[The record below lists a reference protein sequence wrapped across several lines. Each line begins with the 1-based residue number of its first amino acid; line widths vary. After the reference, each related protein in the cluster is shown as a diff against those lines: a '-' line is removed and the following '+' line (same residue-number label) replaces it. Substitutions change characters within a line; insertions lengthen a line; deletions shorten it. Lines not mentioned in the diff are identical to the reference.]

1 MGQVRGVLTR
11 PQRRVRLRPFTAA
24 FEREESTLVTEPT
37 TGDAPVKNGPAYA
50 VLAEH
55 LRNRILSGELQPGV
69 RLPGEAELTAEF
81 GVGRSTIR
89 EALRSL
95 ASQNLI
101 TTTRGV
107 TGGSFVAAPSVGHIS
122 AHLETGV
129 ALMAAAETVTVAQL
143 MEVRNLME
151 VPAAGMAAFRRTDEH
166 LEQLEASI
174 FDPHSLQGP
183 ETFAKNQEFHLVL
196 LRATDNPLLELI
208 TAPVFRVLSSR
219 FGREHAPQGFW
230 QCVDHDHRAILDVV
244 AAGDSMAAMD
254 LMRRHLDNLG
264 DSYRRMDRRGQA

>member
-1 MGQVRGVLTR
+1 MT
-11 PQRRVRLRPFTAA
+11 
-24 FEREESTLVTEPT
+24 EST

-55 LRNRILSGELQPGV
+55 LRNRILSGELQPGA

-219 FGREHAPQGFW
+219 FGREHAPEGFW

-264 DSYRRMDRRGQA
+264 DSYRRMDRRGPASG